1 MVEASWYHRKAD
13 ECARIAAAS
22 PDPQLRSSMEGE
34 SRLWRQI
41 AKSEAQRGEMAQTP
55 GADESSG

>member
-1 MVEASWYHRKAD
+1 MGGVSWYHRKAD

-22 PDPQLRSSMEGE
+22 PDPGLRLSMEGE

-41 AKSEAQRGEMAQTP
+41 AKSEALRDEVAQKP
-55 GADESSG
+55 GAG